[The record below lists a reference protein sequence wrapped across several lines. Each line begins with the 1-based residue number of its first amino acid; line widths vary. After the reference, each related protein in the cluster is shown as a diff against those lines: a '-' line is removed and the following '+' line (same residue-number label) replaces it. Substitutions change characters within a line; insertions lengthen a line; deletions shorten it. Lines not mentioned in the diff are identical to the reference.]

1 MNDADT
7 TLSTLKDCMAA
18 FVRERDWEQ
27 FHAPKNLAMSIAIE
41 AAELMERFQWLTP
54 EQSCVVTPEDKGK
67 IQEEIADV
75 VIYALYLCNRLSI
88 DLTGA
93 ILAKTER
100 NAARYPAHLVR
111 GRADHTPSE
120 GGPP

>member
-1 MNDADT
+1 MNDSDT
-7 TLSTLKDCMAA
+7 TLATLKDRMAA

-54 EQSCVVTPEDKGK
+54 EQSGVVTPEDQEK

-93 ILAKTER
+93 ILSKTER

-111 GRADHTPSE
+111 GRADHN
-120 GGPP
+120 PPA

>member
-1 MNDADT
+1 MNDTDT
-7 TLSTLKDCMAA
+7 TLAVLKDRMAA

-27 FHAPKNLAMSIAIE
+27 FHTPKNLAMSIAIE

-54 EQSCVVTPEDKGK
+54 EQSGVATPEERQKT
-67 IQEEIADV
+67 QEEIADI

-93 ILAKTER
+93 ILSKTER
-100 NAARYPAHLVR
+100 NARRYPADLVR
-111 GRADHTPSE
+111 GRADHTPS
-120 GGPP
+120 

>member
-1 MNDADT
+1 MNDRDT
-7 TLSTLKDCMAA
+7 TLSALKDRMAA

-54 EQSCVVTPEDKGK
+54 EQSGDVTPDEKAK
-67 IQEEIADV
+67 IQEEVADV

-88 DLTGA
+88 VLTEA
-93 ILAKTER
+93 VLAKTER
-100 NAARYPAHLVR
+100 NARRYPADRVR
-111 GRADHTPSE
+111 GRADHI
-120 GGPP
+120 PPE

>member
-1 MNDADT
+1 MNDTNT
-7 TLSTLKDCMAA
+7 TLAELRDRLAA

-54 EQSCVVTPEDKGK
+54 EQSWTTTPDEKAK

-100 NAARYPAHLVR
+100 NARRYPADRVR

-120 GGPP
+120 